1 MALQVWLPLTKDL
14 RNQGLSDV
22 TVSGGTI
29 DNNGKLGKC
38 YLVSK
43 TSRIIIS
50 QSISATSEWTIN
62 FWAKLPSSMNNA
74 TAWEAMFSF
83 PTINADT
90 GANGASYINWA
101 SYHNVKI
108 WDDANHQWLWA
119 APGAHFNYD
128 TWYMWTVAHT
138 VNGNGV
144 TGKIYIDG
152 NLIGTY
158 NNTTHQMKIRPGN
171 IIIGDGISTG
181 GFYINDFRI
190 YDHCLS
196 PMEVKELS
204 KGLVLHYPLNRGGF
218 GPSNLLKNGFGELD
232 KKNWGNSNVYTDVP
246 SGHSEIK
253 KSYRDN
259 ESVEFI
265 PLFRNCTYKFTGW
278 VKAASTSGYSYP
290 SLKPYDADKLFI
302 STYHCREGFNLS
314 TMTTLKQQLKAGDTK
329 IYVNDLSAWNANS
342 GHYYDVAAIFSY
354 TDGQGYTWPDGIYT
368 RNCPAFASST
378 EAKTNLD
385 KTNNIITLLTAY
397 TGPTMPAG
405 TKVCASTYGS
415 TYFYPW
421 GGISNS
427 SIADWTYKEG
437 TFSSENVRMECAKYL
452 RVYTYSTCYQA
463 GMTLSNLTVDN
474 LTTNIEYDTSGY
486 CNNGTRTGAFTW
498 TSDTPKYQVST
509 YFEDYT
515 RKLRAPLVFT
525 PTTIT
530 MAVWIKSSA
539 TGRGSYHMPLNI
551 NGAAYEFSIG
561 SDGKFRNGFYI
572 NNSRVVDTVNSKN
585 VLDGQW
591 HHLCA
596 TYDGTTIKRYVDGIS
611 VTGGDHVAAGTL
623 ASTSML
629 YVGDYGTNETY
640 GNNQIYESDIRIY
653 ATALS
658 ADDVKSLYQNNAYID
673 SSGNVYGQI
682 RS

>member
-1 MALQVWLPLTKDL
+1 MSLQVWLPLTKDT
-14 RNQGLSDV
+14 RNQGLSNV
-22 TVSGGTI
+22 TVT
-29 DNNGKLGKC
+29 NNGVTFTNGGKLGEK
-38 YLVSK
+38 YFSAGTITIPASSSNSIFNGTHMSFSFWLKPVG
-43 TSRIIIS
+43 TSGTSVIFGQSNMSVGNNRMYSIFQYPTPNDLHIS
-50 QSISATSEWTIN
+50 WQSETSNSTFIGFSISGFFEADKWTHC
-62 FWAKLPSSMNNA
+62 ALVYDGSKLLVYKNGVLNGTYNGVNTR
-74 TAWEAMFSF
+74 TA
-83 PTINADT
+83 
-90 GANGASYINWA
+90 
-101 SYHNVKI
+101 
-108 WDDANHQWLWA
+108 
-119 APGAHFNYD
+119 FNYD
-128 TWYMWTVAHT
+128 YPI
-138 VNGNGV
+138 NGSS
-144 TGKIYIDG
+144 
-152 NLIGTY
+152 
-158 NNTTHQMKIRPGN
+158 IRCL
-171 IIIGDGISTG
+171 
-181 GFYINDFRI
+181 NDFRI

-204 KGLVLHYPLNRGGF
+204 KGLILHYPLNRGGF

-232 KKNWGNSNVYTDVP
+232 RENWGNSNVYTDVP

-278 VKAASTSGYSYP
+278 IKAASTSGSSYP

-302 STYHCREGFNLS
+302 STYNCREGFNLN

-427 SIADWTYKEG
+427 SITDWTYKEG
-437 TFSSENVRMECAKYL
+437 TFSSENVRMECAKYI
-452 RVYTYSTCYQA
+452 RVYAYSTCYQA

-474 LTTNIEYDTSGY
+474 LMTNIEYDTSGY
-486 CNNGTRTGAFTW
+486 CNNGTKTGTFSW
-498 TSDTPKYQVST
+498 TSDTPKYSVST
-509 YFEDYT
+509 QFDSTSTKIQLPVIDFSGMANSYT
-515 RKLRAPLVFT
+515 FAWWQYNISTGNMPWGFSNGNRLNCYHCSPLCWNT
-525 PTTIT
+525 GDG
-530 MAVWIKSSA
+530 SS
-539 TGRGSYHMPLNI
+539 NQFKN
-551 NGAAYEFSIG
+551 NGATIAPTEVQ
-561 SDGKFRNGFYI
+561 NG
-572 NNSRVVDTVNSKN
+572 
-585 VLDGQW
+585 W
-591 HHLCA
+591 HHMVV
-596 TYDGTTIKRYVDGIS
+596 TGDGTATKLYIDGEYKGTAITYKPLTGTQIWIS
-611 VTGGDHVAAGTL
+611 GWDSGT
-623 ASTSML
+623 SYTFS
-629 YVGDYGTNETY
+629 GCKECDF
-640 GNNQIYESDIRIY
+640 RIY

-658 ADDVKSLYQNNAYID
+658 ADDVKSLYQNCATID
-673 SSGNVYGQI
+673 ANGTIHGQI